1 VLCVLFKLKLGA
13 RFQRVSTAMSLAMG
27 WVIIIALKPMMQP
40 LPTAGLLLL
49 GAGGLLYKCGCVFF
63 FGPQEL
69 VASGVAS
76 VRDGRERMSRLRG
89 AVLRRAVAE

>member
-1 VLCVLFKLKLGA
+1 MLCVLFKLKLGA

-49 GAGGLLYKCGCVFF
+49 GAGGLLYKCGCVFYSARKSWSHPVWHLF
-63 FGPQEL
+63 VMGGSACHDF
-69 VASGVAS
+69 
-76 VRDGRERMSRLRG
+76 
-89 AVLRRAVAE
+89 AVLYYAAP